1 MILYLFGGMVCCR
14 DCFRVLL
21 RPLDQPM
28 KNRKQCAALV
38 SEPVFDTGWNL
49 GVEGSVDQTEGLQ
62 FVQRRGEHPFGD
74 IPWNGAPEVAEA

>member
-1 MILYLFGGMVCCR
+1 
-14 DCFRVLL
+14 
-21 RPLDQPM
+21 M